1 MLNIDYGQRL
11 TVDDVCKFVSSV
23 PQGLT
28 VDEFLLELAL
38 LIYWRGFE
46 DGQNE
51 KALQEKS
58 MGAGESD

>member
-11 TVDDVCKFVSSV
+11 TVDDVCKFVASV

-51 KALQEKS
+51 KAVQEKDL
-58 MGAGESD
+58 GAG